1 MECVK
6 TDSAGPGCGGKKPS
20 ENSCNKA
27 RLKERVSPK
36 VSDMFS
42 AIFDGLK
49 QLGLGLG
56 LLVAAGA
63 ILLML
68 DLNSRNPGLRKNSK
82 GIPRVAIVQHASI
95 KAIDDGRIGL
105 LEEFK
110 NRGFVEPDTVSI
122 KVFNA
127 EGDIGTANA
136 IAKDVVSGSY
146 DLIVTISTPSL
157 QTVASANKSALRVN
171 HVFGLVT
178 DPYAAGVG
186 IDPLDHSK
194 HPAYMTGF
202 GSMQPIESLFLRI
215 KEMRPEARRIGLVW
229 NPAESN
235 SFAQAQLA
243 RELCQKMDLE
253 LIEGSVENAAAVQE
267 AVNSVISR
275 GVDLIWISGDITVSS
290 ASSVVIRAATNA
302 GLPVFSSLPSS
313 VMQGSLLDLGADYV
327 TIGRVL
333 GQMACDVL
341 EGKSPASIPVEN
353 QTAEILLYNETVL
366 PKLKETWS
374 ITPSI
379 RQRADGWITAEENKI
394 PPQLVPS
401 K

>member
-1 MECVK
+1 MFK
-6 TDSAGPGCGGKKPS
+6 TIYDA
-20 ENSCNKA
+20 
-27 RLKERVSPK
+27 
-36 VSDMFS
+36 
-42 AIFDGLK
+42 LK
-49 QLGLGLG
+49 QLRLGIG
-56 LLVAAGA
+56 LLIAAGA

-68 DLNSRNPGLRKNSK
+68 DLNSRNPGLRKSSK

-105 LEEFK
+105 LEQFK
-110 NRGFVEPDTVSI
+110 SRGFTEPDNVSI

-136 IAKDVVSGSY
+136 IAKDVVSGAY
-146 DLIVTISTPSL
+146 DLIITISTPSL
-157 QTVASANKSALRVN
+157 QTVASANKSASQIN

-186 IDPLDHSK
+186 IDPSDHTK

-202 GSMQPIESLFLRI
+202 GSMQPIESLFVRI
-215 KEMRPEARRIGLVW
+215 KEMRAEAKRIGLVW

-235 SFAQAQLA
+235 SFAQTKLA
-243 RELCQKMDLE
+243 RELCKKMDLE

-290 ASSVVIRAATNA
+290 ASSVVIRAASNA
-302 GLPVFSSLPSS
+302 GIPVFSSLPSS

-327 TIGRVL
+327 TIGRTL

-366 PKLKETWS
+366 SALKERWTVTSS
-374 ITPSI
+374 IKE
-379 RQRADGWITAEENKI
+379 RADGWITATENKI
-394 PPQLVPS
+394 PPQLVP
-401 K
+401 KK

>member
-1 MECVK
+1 MSVRQTHLLARFSSRLDLGWKKMK
-6 TDSAGPGCGGKKPS
+6 TYKSS
-20 ENSCNKA
+20 
-27 RLKERVSPK
+27 
-36 VSDMFS
+36 MFS
-42 AIFDGLK
+42 AFIDAIK
-49 QLGLGLG
+49 QLRLGIGL
-56 LLVAAGA
+56 LLVAAA

-68 DLNSRNPGLRKNSK
+68 DLKSRNPPDGKSRN
-82 GIPRVAIVQHASI
+82 GVPRVAIVQHASI
-95 KAIDDGRIGL
+95 KAIDDGRLGL

-110 NRGFVEPDTVSI
+110 KRGFIEPDKVSI

-146 DLIVTISTPSL
+146 DLIITISTPSL
-157 QTVASANKSALRVN
+157 QTVASANKSASQVK

-186 IDPLDHSK
+186 IDPQDHSK
-194 HPAYMTGF
+194 HPPYMTGF
-202 GSMQPIESLFLRI
+202 GSMQPVESLLTRI
-215 KEMRPEARRIGLVW
+215 KEMRTEARRIGLVW

-235 SFAQAQLA
+235 SFAQTKLA
-243 RELCQKMDLE
+243 RELCKKMDLE
-253 LIEGSVENAAAVQE
+253 LIEGSVENSSAVQE
-267 AVNSVISR
+267 AINSVISR
-275 GVDLIWISGDITVSS
+275 GVDAIWISGDITVSS

-327 TIGRVL
+327 TIGRTL
-333 GQMACDVL
+333 GQLACDIL

-353 QTAEILLYNETVL
+353 QTAEILLYNDTVL
-366 PKLKETWS
+366 PKLNAQWT

-379 RQRADGWITAEENKI
+379 KQRADGWITATENKI

>member
-1 MECVK
+1 
-6 TDSAGPGCGGKKPS
+6 
-20 ENSCNKA
+20 
-27 RLKERVSPK
+27 
-36 VSDMFS
+36 MFS
-42 AIFDGLK
+42 TIFDGLR
-49 QLGLGLG
+49 QLRLGIG
-56 LLVAAGA
+56 LLVAAAA

-68 DLNSRNPGLRKNSK
+68 DLNSRNPEQRKNSK

-122 KVFNA
+122 RVFNA

-146 DLIVTISTPSL
+146 DLIITISTPSL
-157 QTVASANKSALRVN
+157 QTVASANKSASQVN

-186 IDPLDHSK
+186 IDPVDHSK
-194 HPAYMTGF
+194 HPAYLTGF

-215 KEMRPEARRIGLVW
+215 KEMRSEARRIGLVW

-235 SFAQAQLA
+235 SFAQTQLA
-243 RELCQKMDLE
+243 RQLCQKMDLE

-302 GLPVFSSLPSS
+302 GIPVFSSLPSS

-333 GQMACDVL
+333 GQMACDIL
-341 EGKSPASIPVEN
+341 EGQSPASIPVEN

-366 PKLKETWS
+366 PKLKEKWS

-379 RQRADGWITAEENKI
+379 RQRADGWITADENKI
-394 PPQLVPS
+394 PPQLVPA